1 MVYLVCNTKY
11 IDRLFSKEL
20 DSEMQSWNDARGL
33 EQLERTKAREYWGSM
48 NKKQIEQETIS
59 VCGEIAKGIS
69 FWSDGLYDHEWQDLS
84 DAVAKLKALKEAAI
98 RRQKQ
103 RRGPEL

>member
-1 MVYLVCNTKY
+1 
-11 IDRLFSKEL
+11 
-20 DSEMQSWNDARGL
+20 
-33 EQLERTKAREYWGSM
+33 M

-69 FWSDGLYDHEWQDLS
+69 FWSDELYDHEWQHLL
-84 DAVAKLKALKEAAI
+84 DAVGKLKTLKEAAL

-103 RRGPEL
+103 RQGSEL